1 MFVYLWYGLGAWT
14 AATADTNQ
22 FLTVTFDHATTVT
35 HILTQG
41 HRDLDQWVTSY
52 RLEYEPSDG
61 SGWTTISKDGSD
73 VIFEGNF
80 DRSSAVFR
88 VLPAGITTLG
98 LRINPLSWSGAISLR
113 WQLYGCY
120 EKRPYKQ
127 EVHTNVD
134 AFLNHYC
141 VNFQLNSAFLHR
153 PSFVRPMT
161 SQRLLLKGHH
171 TRAPSASIPQVSFL
185 FEIVSGKWHIDLFYF
200 SPISGLWQPT
210 SSSTSS
216 YLQISFSS
224 MLGINFVN
232 CSRGITI
239 NFFYF

>member
-1 MFVYLWYGLGAWT
+1 MFVYLCCGLGAWT

-80 DRSSAVFR
+80 DRSTAVFR

-120 EKRPYKQ
+120 EKRPYKNIVTMSK
-127 EVHTNVD
+127 EIRPLIMR
-134 AFLNHYC
+134 FYLSCC
-141 VNFQLNSAFLHR
+141 VNFQLNSALLHP

-161 SQRLLLKGHH
+161 SQQLLLKGHH

-185 FEIVSGKWHIDLFYF
+185 FEIVSGK
-200 SPISGLWQPT
+200 
-210 SSSTSS
+210 
-216 YLQISFSS
+216 
-224 MLGINFVN
+224 
-232 CSRGITI
+232 
-239 NFFYF
+239 